1 MQLFIVIL
9 LICGSSAYLA
19 FKWLPKKH
27 KRKLSAWLIKKMPKV
42 FVVLNTPDGGCS
54 GGCSSCGACEQPV
67 TKNNSNKEIKIIRI
81 IPNFSHLN

>member
-19 FKWLPKKH
+19 FKWLPTKQKQEF
-27 KRKLSAWLIKKMPKV
+27 SAWLIKKTPKLSG
-42 FVVLNTPDGGCS
+42 VLNMSNGGCS

-67 TKNNSNKEIKIIRI
+67 IKNNTNKEIKIIRI
-81 IPNFSHLN
+81 IPNFSRLN